1 MDNTSR
7 TAVFTGSFDPFTAGH
22 DSIVRRALPLFD
34 KIVIGVG
41 VNVHKKYLYDT
52 EVRVADIA
60 SLYEDEPRIEVK
72 AYSDLAVDFA
82 KREGARFIIKGVRS
96 VKDFEYEREQADINR
111 QIGGIETI
119 LLYAEPKYE
128 SVSSSMVRE
137 LIHFGMDVSAFL
149 PKRPDN
155 RQQ

>member
-41 VNVHKKYLYDT
+41 VNVHKKYLYSA
-52 EVRVADIA
+52 EVRVADIKK
-60 SLYEDEPRIEVK
+60 LYAGNDKIEVK
-72 AYSDLAVDFA
+72 AFSDLTVDFA

-149 PKRPDN
+149 PKRTDD